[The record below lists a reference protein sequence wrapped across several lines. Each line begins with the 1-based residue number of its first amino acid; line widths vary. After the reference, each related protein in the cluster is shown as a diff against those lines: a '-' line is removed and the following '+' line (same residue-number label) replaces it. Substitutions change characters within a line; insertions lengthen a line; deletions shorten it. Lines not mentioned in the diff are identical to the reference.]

1 MAQLQR
7 PGSKGDWDTLS
18 YTTRVICAELC
29 QLRDPGTLGDEEMS
43 YL

>member
-18 YTTRVICAELC
+18 YTTGVICAELC
-29 QLRDPGTLGDEEMS
+29 QLRDPGTLGEKETS